1 MLEQYDV
8 IVVGAGHAGCE
19 AALAAAR
26 MGCNTLLTTINLDTI
41 AWMPCNPAIGGSGK
55 SQIIAEVD
63 ALGGE
68 IALNAERALSQ
79 IRILNTSRGLALR
92 SKRVQCDKAAY
103 SRSMKYIT
111 EKEPNLHLY
120 QAIVNDI
127 LIDHNRCIG
136 VLDIHN
142 EKIYGKVVIL
152 STGTHLGGRIHV
164 GWTSYEAG
172 RGGELKGGN
181 LSDNLR
187 KLGFDIRR
195 FNTGTTP
202 RIDKKT
208 IRYDV
213 LQEQP
218 GEADPV
224 SLSFITPRKVWNQQL
239 SSYLGWT
246 NEKTIEVTKKY
257 LQYSPSKSGN
267 MIKTGPKS
275 CPSIEE
281 KVQWFPDNYRH
292 SLFFEQEGFHTD
304 EVYVAGLNI
313 SIYPHCQLE
322 ILHTI
327 EGLEN
332 VRLFRP
338 GYAIAYD
345 WVHTSEIKMSL
356 ETKKIQN
363 LYLAGQINGSTGYDE
378 ASAQGIIA
386 GINAALSVHNQEPVI
401 LDRSGSYIGVML
413 DDMIQKPLNEPY
425 RITPSHV
432 EYRMLNREDNADQR
446 MTPLGRKI
454 GLVSDFR
461 WKHFQEKMEILE
473 QGRQFLHEQKITPS
487 TNTLALLEERSLP
500 EIHQS
505 YTFFELLKRTDWNE
519 KKLSLLSEEFASY
532 PQDIKEELMIESKY
546 EGYLVREKN
555 ERRQMEKYDNLSL
568 PENIDYDSFD
578 VLSKTCIEALKES
591 QPKKVK
597 DLHAIS
603 GVKPSDI
610 VIFISLLKKNN
621 MIR

>member
-1 MLEQYDV
+1 MPEQYDV

-142 EKIYGKVVIL
+142 EKIYGRIVIL
-152 STGTHLGGRIHV
+152 TTGTHLGGRIHV

-172 RGGELKGGN
+172 RGGELKGGD

-187 KLGFDIRR
+187 KIGFDIRR

-218 GEADPV
+218 GEEDPV

-246 NEKTIEVTKKY
+246 NERTIEVTKKY

-281 KVQWFPDNYRH
+281 KVQWFPDNFRH

-322 ILHTI
+322 ILRTI

-332 VRLFRP
+332 VRLYRP

-356 ETKKIQN
+356 ESKKIQN
-363 LYLAGQINGSTGYDE
+363 LTL
-378 ASAQGIIA
+378 
-386 GINAALSVHNQEPVI
+386 
-401 LDRSGSYIGVML
+401 
-413 DDMIQKPLNEPY
+413 
-425 RITPSHV
+425 
-432 EYRMLNREDNADQR
+432 
-446 MTPLGRKI
+446 
-454 GLVSDFR
+454 LV
-461 WKHFQEKMEILE
+461 K
-473 QGRQFLHEQKITPS
+473 
-487 TNTLALLEERSLP
+487 
-500 EIHQS
+500 
-505 YTFFELLKRTDWNE
+505 
-519 KKLSLLSEEFASY
+519 
-532 PQDIKEELMIESKY
+532 
-546 EGYLVREKN
+546 
-555 ERRQMEKYDNLSL
+555 
-568 PENIDYDSFD
+568 
-578 VLSKTCIEALKES
+578 
-591 QPKKVK
+591 
-597 DLHAIS
+597 
-603 GVKPSDI
+603 
-610 VIFISLLKKNN
+610 
-621 MIR
+621 